1 MKFLFLIAVL
11 ALSPLFYAQ
20 SGDTLPGFRKKLSGE
35 EITYFSPRRQFA
47 STALLTRCQPFEKVS
62 WEADAY
68 KGKQAFVTYRLL
80 IGHSTGTSSA
90 DRQFQLTINQE
101 VSLTITTPKAASGN
115 YQLEGNNRSV
125 SYRFV
130 QEAYD
135 VNKDAFG
142 ILYLTIPRELVQEK
156 AVFSLNGVDQGSRDW
171 MMVFMYDFS
180 LKTEIKSV
188 NLISRQE
195 HKRKLAVHCDN
206 PSKAGLAI
214 HFWSKH
220 FTADRLLNKGYNN
233 LEIMAYDEH
242 FTGPDSVRIII
253 GKDTSWQVVT
263 VNPIKNYTFE
273 IVHHSHNDI
282 GYSHLQTEVE
292 RIQNNNIRAAINWAV
307 GEQSSTKPVWHI
319 ESLWAVENFL
329 RIANPDEKEQFK
341 KAVQDG
347 RIVLTANYANI
358 LTGLC
363 RDNELD
369 WMVDYAQ
376 QLEPE
381 YGNID
386 VAMITDIPGIT
397 ASGLRAY
404 VRNGIHYL
412 SLGPNYVAAFPD
424 RGDRVGG
431 VINEQGDKAFYW
443 KSTPDANDS
452 LLVWTAGKGYSFFH
466 GINEADKQ
474 DKWEERLSGYLEEL
488 YTSDYP
494 YETVQLRYTKNADN
508 GPVDTNLCRFVENWN
523 NKYAAPRL
531 EIASLPELFKQFEE
545 RYGATLPVLTGEI
558 SPYWEDGAFSTA
570 LEESTTRIL
579 SQKTAAMEA
588 YAKEKGLYT
597 KHRQSFY
604 ELTRNLVLFHE
615 HTWGAWCSTSDPDIA
630 FTTEQW
636 TIKKAFADS
645 AVVQYGRLSAAL
657 KFRYQPVIPTL
668 ENSYEIAQFAI
679 NEQTG
684 GLESFICGKTVFE
697 SPENFSFF
705 EPLYLLG
712 INPIEEHKPTVTSVD
727 VITDNRKL
735 TVAEVKIQLEG
746 CTDFRIQYTLDK
758 RKKLLKVHYE
768 LNKIAERRKESL
780 HIAFPLDVDQ
790 TEISYPSGETT
801 ITVPKNQLPG
811 SNYEFICTE
820 NTIWLE
826 NERYKIQLHSP
837 SFNLVEIGAPVNEN
851 TVNGVK
857 QWRKNPVSDTNL
869 FLYVLNNY
877 WHTNYKADQSG
888 PLSFDIYMQVG
899 ESTKK

>member
-1 MKFLFLIAVL
+1 MKILFFIA
-11 ALSPLFYAQ
+11 ALCFSPVFFAH
-20 SGDTLPGFRKKLSGE
+20 SGDTLSGFKKKLTGE

-47 STALLTRCQPFEKVS
+47 STALLTRCQPYEIVS
-62 WEADAY
+62 WEADPY
-68 KGKQAFVTYRLL
+68 NGKQAFVTYRLL

-90 DRQFQLTINQE
+90 DRQFQLSVNQQ
-101 VSLTITTPKAASGN
+101 VSLTITTHKGASGN
-115 YQLEGNNRSV
+115 YQLEGNNQGV

-156 AVFSLNGVDQGSRDW
+156 AIFNLNGVDQRSRDW
-171 MMVFMYDFS
+171 MMVFLYDFT

-206 PSKAGLAI
+206 PLKAELAI

-220 FTADRLLNKGYNN
+220 FTADRLLQKGYNN
-233 LEIMAYDEH
+233 LEIMAYDEQ
-242 FTGPDSVRIII
+242 FTGSDSVRIII
-253 GKDTSWQVVT
+253 EKDTSWHVVN

-282 GYSHLQTEVE
+282 GYSHVQTEVE
-292 RIQNNNIRAAINWAV
+292 LIQNNNIRAAINWAV
-307 GEQSSTKPVWHI
+307 NEQSSTKPVWHI

-329 RIANPDEKEQFK
+329 RIASPIEKEKFK
-341 KAVQDG
+341 KAVKDG
-347 RIVLTANYANI
+347 KIVLTANYANI

-431 VINEQGDKAFYW
+431 VIREQGDKAFYW
-443 KSTPDANDS
+443 KSTPDAKDS

-466 GINEADKQ
+466 GISEADKQ
-474 DKWEERLSGYLEEL
+474 DKWEERISGYLEEL
-488 YTSDYP
+488 YAGNYP

-531 EIASLPELFKQFEE
+531 EIASLPELFKRFEE

-570 LEESTTRIL
+570 LEESTIRIL

-588 YAKEKGLYT
+588 FAKANGMYEDY
-597 KHRQSFY
+597 RQSFY
-604 ELTRNLVLFHE
+604 KLTRNLVLFHE
-615 HTWGAWCSTSDPDIA
+615 HTWGAWCSTSDPDIP

-636 TIKKAFADS
+636 AIKKAFADS
-645 AVVQYGRLSAAL
+645 ALALYTPLENAIYFQYN
-657 KFRYQPVIPTL
+657 PVIPALT
-668 ENSYEIAQFAI
+668 NCSAI
-679 NEQTG
+679 KDFIVDSQRG
-684 GLESFICGKTVFE
+684 GLAVIKLGKTTL
-697 SPENFSFF
+697 NKLDNYNLF
-705 EPLYLLG
+705 EPIYVLG
-712 INPIEEHKPTVTSVD
+712 INPMEEKKAVVKSITSLEN
-727 VITDNRKL
+727 NRKFKQ
-735 TVAEVKIQLEG
+735 VKVDLDIEG
-746 CTDFRIQYTLDK
+746 CTDFSILYTLDK
-758 RKKLLKVHYE
+758 RKKQLKASYSFT
-768 LNKIAERRKESL
+768 KIPERQKESL
-780 HIAFPLDVDQ
+780 HIAFPFDLKQ
-790 TEISYPSGETT
+790 SELSYASGETT
-801 ITVPKNQLPG
+801 ISVPKEQLAG
-811 SNYEFICTE
+811 SNYDFICSE
-820 NTIWLE
+820 NTVWLE
-826 NERYKIQLHSP
+826 NERYRIQLHSP
-837 SFNLVEIGAPVNEN
+837 SFNLFETGSLINEN
-851 TVNGVK
+851 KVNGVK
-857 QWRKNPVSDTNL
+857 QWKASPTNNSQL

-888 PLSFDIYMQVG
+888 RLSFDIYLQVG